1 MIPGRMAPGR
11 TGPGSSRVA
20 TEQLLGDLQRDG
32 LTPRAWSSFL
42 RAAILR
48 SVEQARSHPAALAE
62 LLVLHLL
69 FATGSSARGRTWVAL
84 SWALMASHLGLLEER
99 RTLGWANVIT
109 VARANLPAYGTRFGT
124 WIPVLAVLSD
134 VADGALA
141 RRSQTTTPFGR
152 HADFL
157 SDTAVWTWFT
167 LHQEPSR
174 LARTVTLAS
183 WALPVVVVTAASF
196 ARGGMVDVERSR
208 WWRPCAAVQ
217 AVVCARALTRRFR
230 R

>member
-1 MIPGRMAPGR
+1 MTPARTIPAR
-11 TGPGSSRVA
+11 TGPGSSRA
-20 TEQLLGDLQRDG
+20 TTERLLGDLQRDG

-42 RAAILR
+42 RATTLR
-48 SVEQARSHPAALAE
+48 SVDQARNHPAALAE
-62 LLVLHLL
+62 LSALHLL
-69 FATGSSARGRTWVAL
+69 FAANSSARGRLWVAL
-84 SWALMASHLGLLEER
+84 SWALTSSHLGLLEER
-99 RTLGWANVIT
+99 RSLGWANVIT
-109 VARANLPAYGTRFGT
+109 VTRANLPAYGARLGT
-124 WIPVLAVLSD
+124 WIPVLAVISD

-157 SDTAVWTWFT
+157 SDTAVWTWFS
-167 LHQEPSR
+167 LHHEPSR

-183 WALPVVVVTAASF
+183 WVLPVVVVAGASF

-208 WWRPCAAVQ
+208 WWRPCATVQ
-217 AVVCARALTRRFR
+217 AIMCARALTRRFR

>member
-1 MIPGRMAPGR
+1 MTPVRMTPAR
-11 TGPGSSRVA
+11 TGPGSSRAA
-20 TEQLLGDLQRDG
+20 TERLLGDLRRDG

-42 RAAILR
+42 GAATFR
-48 SVEQARSHPAALAE
+48 SFEQARSHPAAFVQLSA
-62 LLVLHLL
+62 LHLL
-69 FATGSSARGRTWVAL
+69 FTVGSSPRGRLWVAL
-84 SWALMASHLGLLEER
+84 SWLLTTSHLGLLEER

-109 VARANLPAYGTRFGT
+109 VTRANLPAFGSRLGT

-157 SDTAVWTWFT
+157 SDTAVWTWSPCT
-167 LHQEPSR
+167 TNPVGSSGRSRSPAGPCPSSWSPEP
-174 LARTVTLAS
+174 AS
-183 WALPVVVVTAASF
+183 
-196 ARGGMVDVERSR
+196 RGGAMIDVERSR

-217 AVVCARALTRRFR
+217 AVVCVRALTRRFR